1 LGYYLEVSANRYQQN
16 AMLKNRQEGLLSLHG
31 FCVTALL
38 GGLYLLW
45 VSFMQATSFI
55 RFATDTNLQLYF
67 LGVIGGTLIS
77 TRSYRTMGGRLGFLN
92 WMELLQITQRQLV
105 RIALVIFAV
114 AFATK
119 DAYISR
125 LFLGSFLAAA
135 GVVLYVV
142 NCFLPGILSHVFF
155 KDSSVRTLFIGSA
168 DDVRRLKGWVS
179 EKAHLGVEP
188 VGYLSNDGS
197 ASVIDGLPLFGRVED
212 IDRVLA
218 EQRVGQIVLL
228 QFYLDRE
235 HSNRIIQSAQR
246 MGCRVRLYNNLNSF
260 YEHPVTVDHEGEYT
274 FFTLD
279 DEPLENPVNRIQK
292 RALDI
297 AVSLPV
303 VLFLLPPIT
312 ILIWMIQRVQSPGP
326 IFYPQLRSGINKRRF
341 NIWKFRTMHVASQ
354 TKDQMRIQAKAGDS
368 RVYAFGR
375 LMRRT
380 SIDELPQFINV
391 LLGDMSVA
399 GPRPHMIEH
408 DEEFAKLLRNYYSRH
423 HVKPGITGLAQSKGF
438 RGEISEVS
446 LLEKRVGYDLLYI
459 NKWSLFLD
467 IKILFATARQVI
479 FPPKT
484 AY

>member
-1 LGYYLEVSANRYQQN
+1 
-16 AMLKNRQEGLLSLHG
+16 MLKNRQEGLISLHG
-31 FCVTALL
+31 FCVTAIL
-38 GGLYLLW
+38 GGFFFVWALLTQKTGF
-45 VSFMQATSFI
+45 VT
-55 RFATDTNLQLYF
+55 FATDTNLQLYF
-67 LGVIGGTLIS
+67 LATIGGALIS
-77 TRSYRTMGGRLGFLN
+77 SRSYRTMAGRLGYLN
-92 WMELLQITQRQLV
+92 WIELTQLTQRQLV

-125 LFLGSFLAAA
+125 MFLGSFLAASA
-135 GVVLYVV
+135 VVLYLL
-142 NCFLPGILSHVFF
+142 NCFLPGFLSHVFF
-155 KDSSVRTLFIGSA
+155 KDNAVRTLFIGSR
-168 DDVRRLKGWVS
+168 DDVRELKRWV
-179 EKAHLGVEP
+179 EQKAHLGVLP
-188 VGYLSNDGS
+188 IGYLSNELEGD
-197 ASVIDGLPLFGRVED
+197 VIEGLPLFGRVED
-212 IDRVLA
+212 ISHVLA
-218 EQRVGQIVLL
+218 EQHVGQIVLL

-235 HSNRIIQSAQR
+235 HSNRVIQAAQR
-246 MGCRVRLYNNLNSF
+246 SGCRVRLYNNLNSF
-260 YEHPVTVDHEGEYT
+260 YEHPVTVDHEGKYT

-292 RALDI
+292 RVLDI

-303 VLFLLPPIT
+303 VLFVLPPLT
-312 ILIWMIQRVQSPGP
+312 ILVWMIQRVQSPGP

-354 TKDQMRIQAKAGDS
+354 TKEQARVQAKNGDP
-368 RVYAFGR
+368 RVFTFGR
-375 LMRRT
+375 FMRRT
-380 SIDELPQFINV
+380 SLDEIPQFINV
-391 LLGDMSVA
+391 LMGDMSVA

-423 HVKPGITGLAQSKGF
+423 YVKPGITGLAQSKGF

-459 NKWSLFLD
+459 NSWSLFLD
-467 IKILFATARQVI
+467 IKILFATAWQVV

>member
-1 LGYYLEVSANRYQQN
+1 
-16 AMLKNRQEGLLSLHG
+16 MLKNRQEGLISLHG
-31 FCVTALL
+31 FCVTAIL
-38 GGLYLLW
+38 GAFYLAWLYAMRATGVIKF
-45 VSFMQATSFI
+45 VSNANFE
-55 RFATDTNLQLYF
+55 LYF
-67 LGVIGGTLIS
+67 IGVIGGALIS

-92 WMELLQITQRQLV
+92 WMELLQLTQRQLV
-105 RIALVIFAV
+105 RIALVLFAV

-119 DAYISR
+119 DADISR
-125 LFLGSFLAAA
+125 LFLGSFLASA
-135 GVVLYVV
+135 GVMIYVV
-142 NCFLPGILSHVFF
+142 NMVLPGFLSRVFF
-155 KDSSVRTLFIGSA
+155 RDNAVRTLFVGSPE
-168 DDVRRLKGWVS
+168 DVRRLKGWVS
-179 EKAHLGVEP
+179 QKAHLGVEP
-188 VGYLSNDGS
+188 VGYLSNETES
-197 ASVIDGLPLFGRVED
+197 SLIEGLPLFGRVED
-212 IDRVLA
+212 ISHVLA
-218 EQRVGQIVLL
+218 EQRIGQIVLL
-228 QFYLDRE
+228 QFYLDRD
-235 HSNRIIQSAQR
+235 HSNRVIQAAQR

-274 FFTLD
+274 FFTLE

-303 VLFLLPPIT
+303 VLFVLPPLT
-312 ILIWMIQRVQSPGP
+312 ILVWMIQRMQSPGP

-341 NIWKFRTMHVASQ
+341 NIWKFRTMHTAAQ
-354 TKDQMRIQAKAGDS
+354 TAELMKVQAKKGDP
-368 RVYAFGR
+368 RIYAFGR
-375 LMRRT
+375 FMRRT
-380 SIDELPQFINV
+380 SLDELPQFINV

-423 HVKPGITGLAQSKGF
+423 YVKPGITGLAQSKGF

-467 IKILFATARQVI
+467 IKILFATARQVF